1 MLPKKLQQ
9 VLVDL
14 QVVNDVFLGVVGAR
28 YLLVQGLLRVD

>member
-14 QVVNDVFLGVVGAR
+14 QVVKDVFLSVVGAR
-28 YLLVQGLLRVD
+28 YLLVEGFLRVD